1 MESMILLFAVLGLS
15 CVGLLW
21 PFIVVVFHVVR
32 LVFSLGVRLLS
43 GVIGR

>member
-21 PFIVVVFHVVR
+21 PVIVVVLHVVR
-32 LVFSLGVRLLS
+32 LALSIGARLLS